1 MKLISQIFFLFL
13 LTILNCYSSENINFN
28 EWKKNNE
35 KNSQQVNGKKIEKKK
50 KKSNYSERKKIKNR
64 LAWIKKRTSQI
75 ETIISD
81 CEKML
86 IDPNNKSD
94 HELLNKNLEKIN
106 TVESEYLK
114 LLEENETLESR
125 L

>member
-1 MKLISQIFFLFL
+1 M
-13 LTILNCYSSENINFN
+13 
-28 EWKKNNE
+28 
-35 KNSQQVNGKKIEKKK
+35 NGKKIEKKK

-81 CEKML
+81 CEKIL
-86 IDPNNKSD
+86 IDPDNKSD

-106 TVESEYLK
+106 TVESEYLE
-114 LLEENETLESR
+114 LLEENETLESK

>member
-1 MKLISQIFFLFL
+1 M
-13 LTILNCYSSENINFN
+13 
-28 EWKKNNE
+28 
-35 KNSQQVNGKKIEKKK
+35 NGKKIEKKK

-81 CEKML
+81 CEKIL
-86 IDPNNKSD
+86 IDPDNKSD

-106 TVESEYLK
+106 TVELEYLK
-114 LLEENETLESR
+114 LLEENETLESK